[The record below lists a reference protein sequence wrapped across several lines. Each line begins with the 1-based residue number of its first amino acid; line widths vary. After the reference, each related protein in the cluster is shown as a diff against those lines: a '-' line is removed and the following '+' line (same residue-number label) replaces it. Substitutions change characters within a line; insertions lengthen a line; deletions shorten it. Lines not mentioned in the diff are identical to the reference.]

1 MSSYHATISYFIAS
15 NEFFYQFPNCLPY
28 STVDEC
34 VQKLQFALQNDPE
47 PLTEKYLHILSWEG
61 ATERLIKA
69 SAITIQE
76 EAERKA
82 KGLDKA
88 DLKAAKFHVEG
99 AKRSHYVGSLFRGKI
114 LM

>member
-1 MSSYHATISYFIAS
+1 MTKI
-15 NEFFYQFPNCLPY
+15 
-28 STVDEC
+28 
-34 VQKLQFALQNDPE
+34 QFALQNDPE

-61 ATERLIKA
+61 ATERLIQA

-76 EAERKA
+76 KVERKA

-88 DLKAAKFHVEG
+88 DLKAARFHVEG